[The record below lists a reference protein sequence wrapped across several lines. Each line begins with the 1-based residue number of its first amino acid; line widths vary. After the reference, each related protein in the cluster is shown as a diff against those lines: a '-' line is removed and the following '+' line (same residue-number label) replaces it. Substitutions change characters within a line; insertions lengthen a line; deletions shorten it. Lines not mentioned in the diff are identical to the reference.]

1 MALGKGE
8 KERSLYTRMKRII
21 LLAAL
26 LVGSFC
32 SHAQYESFFGV
43 HNWSYNIAYYETCYT
58 DEYDPTNLGPCTAT
72 EAFEFSKT
80 NTEWLDSVLFFKSQ
94 YVFLREDTSLGQ
106 LFARYQDFDREYLL
120 CDLSL
125 EEGDT
130 FHFVWPW
137 NMFEVYY
144 HGDMLVDSVRY
155 YNGEKTIYLSCVS
168 EYDACP
174 SDYGIPYYN
183 ISLRF
188 MEGIGPMYG
197 FYPPTSETSLGILL
211 CLYKDAALCYMTHE
225 DLGCYQNCSGIEDY
239 PSSLLEIWPNPTKES
254 ITLDFSTNTAMEGQV
269 IIRDLSGRICLL
281 QTITGNHTTIS
292 LQPLSPGMYLLTYVD
307 GENRKIT
314 KKFVKE

>member
-1 MALGKGE
+1 MNKHSFLIVFFV
-8 KERSLYTRMKRII
+8 LY
-21 LLAAL
+21 
-26 LVGSFC
+26 SFC
-32 SHAQYESFFGV
+32 VYGQYESFFGNNSWTY
-43 HNWSYNIAYYETCYT
+43 HIAYYETCYT
-58 DEYDPTNLGPCTAT
+58 DEYDPENLGQCTAT

-80 NTEWLDSVLFFKSQ
+80 NTAWVDSVLFFKSH

-137 NMFEVYY
+137 IMFDVYY

-155 YNGEKTIYLSCVS
+155 YNGKKTIFLSCVS

-183 ISLRF
+183 VTLRF

-197 FYPPTSETSLGILL
+197 FYPPTMETRPGILL
-211 CLYKDAALCYMTHE
+211 CLYKDASLCYMTHE
-225 DLGCYQNCSGIEDY
+225 DLGCYQSCSGIEDY
-239 PSSLLEIWPNPTKES
+239 PPSLLEIWPNPTKEG
-254 ITLDFSTNTAMEGQV
+254 ITLSFSTNTALEGHI
-269 IIRDLSGRICLL
+269 IIRDLSGRICLH
-281 QTITGNHTTIS
+281 QAITGNHSTIS
-292 LQPLSPGMYLLTYVD
+292 LESLSSGMYLLTYMD
-307 GENRKIT
+307 KENRKIT